1 MEISLACSYL
11 WYNSVFKW
19 CSLVTVKVITLCR
32 PVDSRLEH
40 VNFDSLL
47 QCLTVDKLL
56 QVFASVLLERRLI
69 LIADKLRY
77 YWAGRAKLPNHS
89 YMLHYWFKMADLG
102 APSGWCLLKGFLAG
116 VSIIKLTDG
125 KEWFQQK
132 IMWPVY
138 VQLPESYSSG
148 TEQVNTFGKYTWPV
162 YRYHFLITEISFNPI
177 SVNF

>member
-1 MEISLACSYL
+1 MEICLACSYL
-11 WYNSVFKW
+11 WYNSVIKW

-77 YWAGRAKLPNHS
+77 WCCGEGQTAKPFL
-89 YMLHYWFKMADLG
+89 YITVLIQDGWFRSTLRLM
-102 APSGWCLLKGFLAG
+102 PVEGFL
-116 VSIIKLTDG
+116 SIIKLTDG
-125 KEWFQQK
+125 KK
-132 IMWPVY
+132 MV
-138 VQLPESYSSG
+138 S
-148 TEQVNTFGKYTWPV
+148 TE
-162 YRYHFLITEISFNPI
+162 YHVTGLCSTCWIILIRKWTSKHW
-177 SVNF
+177 